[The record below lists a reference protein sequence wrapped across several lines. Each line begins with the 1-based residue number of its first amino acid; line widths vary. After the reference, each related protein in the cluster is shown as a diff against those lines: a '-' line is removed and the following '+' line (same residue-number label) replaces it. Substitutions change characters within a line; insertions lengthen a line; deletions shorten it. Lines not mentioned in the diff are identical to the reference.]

1 MYYSSDTFL
10 GHFGG
15 TWGKNWGKH
24 GVNFGAFGAFTPEPL
39 LHISLPI
46 AVLIA
51 MKALEDR
58 TEDFTPGKR
67 DGYSNFSP
75 ESGQGFSTDQK
86 LQWSSAIGVQP
97 CR

>member
-1 MYYSSDTFL
+1 MYYTPDTFL

-24 GVNFGAFGAFTPEPL
+24 GVNFGALGAFTPEL
-39 LHISLPI
+39 LLYISLPI
-46 AVLIA
+46 AVLIT

-67 DGYSNFSP
+67 NGYSDFSSK
-75 ESGQGFSTDQK
+75 SGQGFGAD
-86 LQWSSAIGVQP
+86 
-97 CR
+97 